1 MASTITLTS
10 DYANVPSMLAFM
22 LGLLGPILTT
32 QGVEEMKRIL
42 FVLCL
47 ILSLAAAIPASADTL
62 GILGI
67 SDINSLVYGTTQY
80 GNEYVGPIGS
90 ALNNTPITGGITCL
104 DINTQTYVPT
114 SFDVYVGSLS
124 PVDLSHAK
132 FATQPD
138 DLFHYQ
144 EAAALL
150 GQMASHP
157 TQIGEIQFAIWR
169 IFDPSATSGES
180 VANVTIEDSWLT
192 WAAGINVNSYDFS
205 SVRIYTATNTNNQEF
220 MSGAAVDP
228 VPVPP
233 TVFLMGS
240 GLLGLGLLSWRRKRG
255 C

>member
-1 MASTITLTS
+1 
-10 DYANVPSMLAFM
+10 
-22 LGLLGPILTT
+22 
-32 QGVEEMKRIL
+32 MKRIL

-62 GILGI
+62 GI
-67 SDINSLVYGTTQY
+67 SNINSLVYGMTQY

-124 PVDLSHAK
+124 PVYLSHAK

-169 IFDPSATSGES
+169 IFTPTATRGES
-180 VANVTIEDSWLT
+180 ADNVGVENWWLA
-192 WAAGINVNSYDFS
+192 WAAKINVKNFDFS
-205 SVRIYTATNTNNQEF
+205 SVRIYTATDTNNQEF
-220 MSGAAVDP
+220 MSGAGLDP

>member
-1 MASTITLTS
+1 
-10 DYANVPSMLAFM
+10 
-22 LGLLGPILTT
+22 
-32 QGVEEMKRIL
+32 MKRIL
-42 FVLCL
+42 LAFCL
-47 ILSLAAAIPASADTL
+47 IVLLAAAIPASADTL
-62 GILGI
+62 GI
-67 SDINSLVYGTTQY
+67 SDINSLVYGTTKY

-90 ALNNTPITGGITCL
+90 ALNNTPITGGINCL

-132 FATQPD
+132 FAHPYTAAE
-138 DLFHYQ
+138 LFDYQ

-150 GQMASHP
+150 GQMPSH
-157 TQIGEIQFAIWR
+157 TDQIGPISFAIWR
-169 IFDPSATSGES
+169 IFTPSATSGES
-180 VANVTIEDSWLT
+180 AANVAIENSWLA
-192 WAAGINVNSYDFS
+192 WAANINVNNFNFS
-205 SVRIYTATNTNNQEF
+205 SVRIYTATNTINQEF
-220 MSGAAVDP
+220 MSGAGLDP